1 MFLKPKLHKE
11 SKNVFKTINYRP
23 PSVLFFS
30 KNYFSVKKM
39 LKKLDVLL
47 INEFLWQYMY
57 MDELDQ
63 FQKI

>member
-1 MFLKPKLHKE
+1 MC
-11 SKNVFKTINYRP
+11 SKQSITDP
-23 PSVLFFS
+23 PSVLFLK